1 MHFFIRAQGRE
12 EGKDPAEDGL
22 DLPRN
27 VTRTNYTSRVLPGR
41 AYTRI
46 GCARACA
53 RVCVWERVYTCAR
66 INAHPQ
72 TQRQTYAHLG
82 TLSLFAHGKGS
93 SPSRVVIHFYV
104 ALARGTATPIP
115 PRQPPPVPSRRT
127 IPPIRYAP
135 TFEIVESLLRN
146 QRDMSSP
153 RPLAR
158 PARSTASS
166 RGFLFT
172 VRFAKP
178 SATEEFTTRGRALY
192 PCDPRQHA
200 NTRPGE

>member
-1 MHFFIRAQGRE
+1 MHFFIRAQTGDAE

-27 VTRTNYTSRVLPGR
+27 VTRTNYTSRELPGR
-41 AYTRI
+41 ASSRTMY
-46 GCARACA
+46 
-53 RVCVWERVYTCAR
+53 VCVG
-66 INAHPQ
+66 INVHPQ
-72 TQRQTYAHLG
+72 TRRQTYAYFD
-82 TLSLFAHGKGS
+82 TVSLSAHGELFPVTCS
-93 SPSRVVIHFYV
+93 NTLLRCVCE
-104 ALARGTATPIP
+104 GTATPIP
-115 PRQPPPVPSRRT
+115 SRQPPPVLSRRT

-135 TFEIVESLLRN
+135 TFEIVESFLRN
-146 QRDMSSP
+146 QRDVSL
-153 RPLAR
+153 RPFAR

-178 SATEEFTTRGRALY
+178 SATEEFTTDSGSLY
-192 PCDPRQHA
+192 LCDPRRA